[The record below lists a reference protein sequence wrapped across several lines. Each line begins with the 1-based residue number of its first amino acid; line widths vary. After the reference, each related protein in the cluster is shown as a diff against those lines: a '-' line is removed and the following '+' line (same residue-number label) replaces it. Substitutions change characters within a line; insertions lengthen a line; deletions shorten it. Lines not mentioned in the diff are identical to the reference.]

1 MKVSV
6 IIPTLNYKDRDTVF
20 NLLSKQTYKD
30 LELILVYHEGT
41 PDSVPIN
48 ISALDKLNYKIINYK
63 GRFNWSRMNNLGANF
78 ANGDI
83 FLFMNDD
90 MYLKSEKVI
99 EEIVSIF
106 HSYSEVGLIGVYKET
121 SRVPIFYKDNLYYL
135 PDVRG
140 SFQAIRREDFNQL
153 NGYSEDYIVVGSD
166 TDICFRVWF
175 NLNKMVVVT
184 GSSKYS
190 IEHQEF
196 STRKKLFNIPS
207 EKEIDK
213 KDMNTLLE
221 RWRGKYYKQNFKG
234 KNIEFYL

>member
-99 EEIVSIF
+99 EEIISIF

>member
-1 MKVSV
+1 
-6 IIPTLNYKDRDTVF
+6 
-20 NLLSKQTYKD
+20 
-30 LELILVYHEGT
+30 
-41 PDSVPIN
+41 
-48 ISALDKLNYKIINYK
+48 
-63 GRFNWSRMNNLGANF
+63 
-78 ANGDI
+78 
-83 FLFMNDD
+83 MNDD

-99 EEIVSIF
+99 EEMVSIF

-153 NGYSEDYIVVGSD
+153 SGYSEDYIVVGSD

-184 GSSKYS
+184 ESSKYS

-221 RWRGKYYKQNFKG
+221 TWKGKYYKQNFKG